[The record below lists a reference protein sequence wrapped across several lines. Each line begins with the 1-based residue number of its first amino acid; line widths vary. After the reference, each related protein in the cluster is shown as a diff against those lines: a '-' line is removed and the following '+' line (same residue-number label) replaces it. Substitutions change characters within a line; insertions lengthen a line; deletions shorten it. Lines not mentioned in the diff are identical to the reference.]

1 MKKII
6 YLEFLKLINNKKN
19 QAMLVFAVLLI
30 GVQLYST
37 NQLSN
42 RFIDTTLPE
51 LEDRISMISSEQDNA
66 KLEMEDSGID
76 EEDKKFLSEYIEKT
90 DKILN
95 IIYQQRTAL
104 EQSNMNQYWSLEKT
118 ILEFTDEMDDGY
130 QHPDVDPMNVSSKPR
145 IMKLQYIFDNQIE
158 VDTDLD
164 IPVKAWS
171 SLGEITSSFLSSVI
185 FILLLLVF
193 FGDLTS
199 GDYENKSR
207 FLYSLTVKKKA
218 NILLSKFV
226 VSLMG
231 MFSIVIGLSL
241 MNFIIQGLMNG
252 FGSPLSPIVIGNDP
266 NNISITPVSLFLLSY
281 ITYSLVVFAFIS
293 MLLIALGILI
303 KKNIIVIGSSVL
315 VYYGFS
321 LIQDHPL
328 VKEYIQYIPLS
339 YLDSFSV
346 ISQSK
351 GFMND
356 TTWIVGSLYLVILS
370 IALFLLSK
378 YLIKEKNLY

>member
-207 FLYSLTVKKKA
+207 FLYSLTVKMKA

-226 VSLMG
+226 VSLVG

-241 MNFIIQGLMNG
+241 LNFIIQGLMNG

-266 NNISITPVSLFLLSY
+266 NNLSITPVSLFLLSY

>member
-66 KLEMEDSGID
+66 KLEMEVTGID

-95 IIYQQRTAL
+95 IIHQQRTAL

-145 IMKLQYIFDNQIE
+145 ITKLQYIFDNQIE

-241 MNFIIQGLMNG
+241 LNFIIQGLMNG

-351 GFMND
+351 SFMND
-356 TTWIVGSLYLVILS
+356 TTWIVGSIYLVILS

>member
-266 NNISITPVSLFLLSY
+266 NNLSITPVSLFLLSY
-281 ITYSLVVFAFIS
+281 ITYSLVVDR
-293 MLLIALGILI
+293 
-303 KKNIIVIGSSVL
+303 KSV
-315 VYYGFS
+315 V
-321 LIQDHPL
+321 
-328 VKEYIQYIPLS
+328 
-339 YLDSFSV
+339 
-346 ISQSK
+346 
-351 GFMND
+351 
-356 TTWIVGSLYLVILS
+356 
-370 IALFLLSK
+370 
-378 YLIKEKNLY
+378 

>member
-1 MKKII
+1 
-6 YLEFLKLINNKKN
+6 
-19 QAMLVFAVLLI
+19 MLVFAVLLI

-193 FGDLTS
+193 
-199 GDYENKSR
+199 
-207 FLYSLTVKKKA
+207 
-218 NILLSKFV
+218 
-226 VSLMG
+226 
-231 MFSIVIGLSL
+231 
-241 MNFIIQGLMNG
+241 
-252 FGSPLSPIVIGNDP
+252 
-266 NNISITPVSLFLLSY
+266 
-281 ITYSLVVFAFIS
+281 
-293 MLLIALGILI
+293 LGI
-303 KKNIIVIGSSVL
+303 
-315 VYYGFS
+315 
-321 LIQDHPL
+321 
-328 VKEYIQYIPLS
+328 
-339 YLDSFSV
+339 
-346 ISQSK
+346 
-351 GFMND
+351 
-356 TTWIVGSLYLVILS
+356 
-370 IALFLLSK
+370 
-378 YLIKEKNLY
+378 

>member
-266 NNISITPVSLFLLSY
+266 NNLSITPVSLFLLSY

-351 GFMND
+351 SFMND

>member
-37 NQLSN
+37 NRLSN

-66 KLEMEDSGID
+66 KLEMEVTGID

-90 DKILN
+90 NKILN
-95 IIYQQRTAL
+95 IIHQQRTAL

-241 MNFIIQGLMNG
+241 LNFIIQGLMNG

-293 MLLIALGILI
+293 MLLITLGLMI

-356 TTWIVGSLYLVILS
+356 TTWIVGSIYLVILS

>member
-218 NILLSKFV
+218 NILLSKFF

-266 NNISITPVSLFLLSY
+266 NNLSITPVSLFLLSY

>member
-171 SLGEITSSFLSSVI
+171 SLGEITSSFLSSVN

-266 NNISITPVSLFLLSY
+266 NNLSITPVSLFLLSY

>member
-266 NNISITPVSLFLLSY
+266 NNLSITPVSLFLLSY

>member
-66 KLEMEDSGID
+66 KLEMEVTGID

-95 IIYQQRTAL
+95 IIHQQRTAL

-241 MNFIIQGLMNG
+241 LNFIIQGLMNG

-351 GFMND
+351 SFMND
-356 TTWIVGSLYLVILS
+356 TTWIVGSIYLVILS
-370 IALFLLSK
+370 IALFLLSN
-378 YLIKEKNLY
+378 YLIKEKNAY

>member
-66 KLEMEDSGID
+66 KLEMEVTGID

-95 IIYQQRTAL
+95 IIHQQRTAL

-241 MNFIIQGLMNG
+241 LNFIIQGLMNG

-303 KKNIIVIGSSVL
+303 KEHYCNR
-315 VYYGFS
+315 
-321 LIQDHPL
+321 
-328 VKEYIQYIPLS
+328 
-339 YLDSFSV
+339 
-346 ISQSK
+346 
-351 GFMND
+351 
-356 TTWIVGSLYLVILS
+356 
-370 IALFLLSK
+370 
-378 YLIKEKNLY
+378 